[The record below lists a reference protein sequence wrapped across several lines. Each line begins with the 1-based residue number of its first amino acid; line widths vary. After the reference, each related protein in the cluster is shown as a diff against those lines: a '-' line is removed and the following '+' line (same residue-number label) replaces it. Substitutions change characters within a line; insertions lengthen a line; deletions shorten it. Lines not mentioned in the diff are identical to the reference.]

1 MKLIVQGTGIATGAC
16 TGTRKRTIKLFYCLW
31 SLPSDV
37 LAEALQTT
45 GVKAMNMAEVQSC
58 ITLT

>member
-1 MKLIVQGTGIATGAC
+1 MLIIVQATGQAIGAC
-16 TGTRKRTIKLFYCLW
+16 TCARKSTIQFFHCLW

-58 ITLT
+58 ITPT